1 MTIEKII
8 EIMSLGDNKGSA
20 LKELA
25 LYYGCEDF
33 DLSPISDDM
42 VEAWQRRKEYDREN
56 NICN

>member
-1 MTIEKII
+1 
-8 EIMSLGDNKGSA
+8 MSLGDNKGSA

-25 LYYGCEDF
+25 LYYDCEDF